1 MTWHSLREG
10 ITLVLMF
17 ALGIGGFDG
26 NRVRAGD
33 EDHGAVYVLS
43 NVQDGNRL
51 IVLNRDNQGGIS
63 LAGSVATEG
72 LGTGGGL
79 GSQGAL
85 IFGQGRRVLYAVN
98 AGDHTIST
106 LRLGQHGPQ
115 MVQVVDSGG
124 LRPISLT
131 ARDDTLYVLN
141 NGAAAHDVDQ
151 VTGFGIDEE
160 TRQLSLL
167 HGSTRGLSAGNVGP
181 AQVSFGQ
188 GGRVLVVT
196 EKNTNMIDTFLVSRD
211 GYAGGFQA
219 QPSSGMEPFGFALS
233 SKGFLIVSEAF
244 GGAAGASDVSSYR
257 VDPHSGLIHVISPS
271 VATQQTA
278 ACWIAVTRD
287 GKYAYSSN
295 TGSGT
300 ITGFHIDGQGGLTRL
315 NDDGVTGVTGG
326 GPADS
331 ATVGNGYLYVLSHSQ
346 GAGKVSA
353 FQIGDDGSLTPIGE
367 VDGLPGS
374 TVGLAAE

>member
-1 MTWHSLREG
+1 MTWRSLRDG
-10 ITLVLMF
+10 ITLALMF
-17 ALGIGGFDG
+17 VLGAGGLG
-26 NRVRAGD
+26 GGLVRADD
-33 EDHGAVYVLS
+33 EGNGAVYVLS
-43 NVQDGNRL
+43 NQQDGNRL
-51 IVLNRDNQGGIS
+51 LVLNRDNQGGIA
-63 LAGSVATEG
+63 LAGSVATGG
-72 LGTGGGL
+72 LGTGSGL

-85 IFGQGRRVLYAVN
+85 ILGQGRRVLYAVN

-106 LRLGQHGPQ
+106 FWLGRQGPQ

-124 LRPISLT
+124 LVPISLT

-141 NGAAAHDVDQ
+141 NGAAAQGVDQ
-151 VTGFGIDEE
+151 VTGFAIDEQ

-167 HGSTRGLSAGNVGP
+167 PGSTRGLSAGNVGP

-188 GGRVLVVT
+188 GGKVLVVT
-196 EKNTNMIDTFLVSRD
+196 EKNTSMIDTFLVGRD

-219 QPSSGMEPFGFALS
+219 QASSGMEPFGFS
-233 SKGFLIVSEAF
+233 FSNKGFLIVSEAF
-244 GGAAGASDVSSYR
+244 GGASGASDVSSYR
-257 VDPHSGLIHVISPS
+257 VDRQTGLIHVISPS

-300 ITGFHIDGQGGLTRL
+300 ITGFRVDGQGGLTRL

-331 ATVGNGYLYVLSHSQ
+331 ATVGNRYLYVLSHSQ

-353 FQIGDDGSLTPIGE
+353 FAVGDDGSLAPIGE

-374 TVGLAAE
+374 TVGLAAQ